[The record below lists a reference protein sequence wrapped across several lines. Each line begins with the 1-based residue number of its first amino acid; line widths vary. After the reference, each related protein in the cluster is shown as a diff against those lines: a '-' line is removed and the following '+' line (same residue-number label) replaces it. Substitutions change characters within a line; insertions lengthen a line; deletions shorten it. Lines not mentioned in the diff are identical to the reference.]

1 MLYQQWTISLEVPCL
16 AALMARHPA
25 AFSFPAPFPFG
36 LVGDS
41 CSTAG
46 TYAVTITA
54 LVPRLSALVAACPC
68 RMAWRRLLLLL
79 LLLLAAAIV
88 APSFVIVPAATTA
101 TACPFS

>member
-1 MLYQQWTISLEVPCL
+1 
-16 AALMARHPA
+16 MARHPA

-41 CSTAG
+41 CSFAG

-79 LLLLAAAIV
+79 LAAAIV